1 MKSTL
6 SCVFKLIKL
15 MKTLIILK
23 KKIVLIFI
31 LSFLTSCAQ
40 NAALLGPIYTYG
52 STGSALQ
59 TGLSYGS
66 NKVITKVTGKSA
78 GDNVK
83 EILEPNTNDDAL
95 RKLLKARIIK
105 TRKKLNLKK

>member
-1 MKSTL
+1 
-6 SCVFKLIKL
+6 

-23 KKIVLIFI
+23 KTIILIFI
-31 LSFLTSCAQ
+31 FSFLNSCAQ
-40 NAALLGPIYTYG
+40 NAALLGPIYTFG
-52 STGSALQ
+52 STGSTLQ

-66 NKVITKVTGKSA
+66 NKVITKMTGKSA

-95 RKLLKARIIK
+95 RKLLKARINK
-105 TRKKLNLKK
+105 ARKQLNLKK